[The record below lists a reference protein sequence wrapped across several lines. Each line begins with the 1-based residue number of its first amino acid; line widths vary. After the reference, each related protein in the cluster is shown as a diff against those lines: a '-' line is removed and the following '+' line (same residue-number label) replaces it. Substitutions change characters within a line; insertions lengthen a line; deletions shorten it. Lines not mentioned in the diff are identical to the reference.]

1 MGAKKIT
8 KKKGGKKKK
17 AAKKPKKKK
26 AKKIKRGSFRRVWS
40 GTVQT
45 SKGGLT
51 KDKLTKNKA
60 GKVVSKKGHAQGL
73 KAYKRISGWVNAVSK
88 EAAQAQGLRSHQE
101 GHRVLQVGAQALREV
116 SAGPLHGMSSC
127 ITNPDSV
134 RKK

>member
-1 MGAKKIT
+1 MGGLCARSAIMAAKKSGE
-8 KKKGGKKKK
+8 KKATKK

-60 GKVVSKKGHAQGL
+60 GKVVSKKRRAQGL
-73 KAYKRISGWVNAVSK
+73 KAYKKISGWTNACTK
-88 EAAQAQGLRSHQE
+88 A
-101 GHRVLQVGAQALREV
+101 
-116 SAGPLHGMSSC
+116 
-127 ITNPDSV
+127 
-134 RKK
+134 RKQLKLKG

>member
-60 GKVVSKKGHAQGL
+60 GKVVSKKGHANGL

-88 EAAQAQGLRSHQE
+88 A
-101 GHRVLQVGAQALREV
+101 
-116 SAGPLHGMSSC
+116 
-127 ITNPDSV
+127 
-134 RKK
+134 RKQLKLKGFVPIKKGTAYYKFARKLYGK